1 MMKKQQNGQMG
12 YTYTKKK
19 KNWSEIQTDLGVL
32 FLLAQS
38 GNPLQD

>member
-19 KNWSEIQTDLGVL
+19 NWSEIQTDLGVL
-32 FLLAQS
+32 FLLVKS